1 MRGSVIGMMLLA
13 TAAVSADAA
22 PAKRRAPHRPAAVA
36 APAPAPAPVVA
47 IEPLPDTPEIQ
58 HLRAAFQ
65 FAFPVYAMMQTR
77 SVTLGKAQ
85 AFGIDGRNRLLPKQK
100 LADAS
105 DRDVT
110 TPNNDTLYASAWL
123 DLTAGPLAFELPP
136 LPVRYHSAALM
147 SLFTDDVAI
156 VGTRDG
162 GQGVSYWIV
171 GPGWTGT
178 APPATKLLRS
188 PTNDAWLLLRV
199 LVDGPA
205 DFDAAMAALR
215 QFALNPVAAEAPP
228 PLTAVP
234 TPMPDGATFLNVVN
248 EALGRSPL
256 PPRGKAFEDVGIRPG
271 VTDAWAQ
278 LAPEVQALWTRAL
291 PAFRVELK
299 GGFAQLAET
308 VDGWSYPGAEIG
320 VFGDND
326 RSRAAVALGGLA
338 ALPTSEAVYLSALAD
353 KEGAPLDGSKAY
365 TVHIPGK
372 VPAGAFWSL
381 TMYQQE
387 ADGRLFFVDTPAKR
401 FAVGN
406 RTSGLRFERD
416 GSLDIFV
423 QAAKPSGER
432 VVNWLPAP
440 KGPFRL
446 VFRAYRPGPALL
458 DGSFRLPPVVATE
471 AIP

>member
-1 MRGSVIGMMLLA
+1 MRGLAIGMMLLA
-13 TAAVSADAA
+13 AAAVSVDAA
-22 PAKRRAPHRPAAVA
+22 PTKRRAPHRPAPTA
-36 APAPAPAPVVA
+36 APAPPPAAAV
-47 IEPLPDTPEIQ
+47 EPLPDTPEVQ
-58 HLRAAFQ
+58 HLHAAFQ
-65 FAFPVYAMMQTR
+65 FGFPVYEMMRTR
-77 SVTLGKAQ
+77 ALTLGKAQ

-100 LADAS
+100 LADAG
-105 DRDVT
+105 DREVT
-110 TPNNDTLYASAWL
+110 TPNSDTLYASAWL
-123 DLTAGPLAFELPP
+123 DLTQGPLAFEVPP
-136 LPVRYHSAALM
+136 LPTRYNSAALM
-147 SLFTDDVAI
+147 SLFTDNVAI
-156 VGTRDG
+156 VGSRDG
-162 GQGVSYWIV
+162 AQGGSYWIV

-178 APPATKLLRS
+178 APPATKVLRS

-199 LVDGPA
+199 LVDGPD
-205 DFDAAMAALR
+205 DFDRAMAAVR
-215 QFALNPVAAEAPP
+215 QFALNPVAAETPP

-234 TPMPDGATFLNVVN
+234 VADPDGETFLAVVN

-256 PPRGKAFEDVGIRPG
+256 PPRGQAFEDMGIRPG
-271 VTDAWAQ
+271 VADAWAQ
-278 LAPEVQALWTRAL
+278 LPPETQALWTRAL
-291 PAFRVELK
+291 PAFRDELK
-299 GGFAQLAET
+299 GGFAELAEP

-338 ALPTSEAVYLSALAD
+338 ALPTSEAVYVSAIAD
-353 KEGAPLDGSKAY
+353 MEGAPLNGAKAY
-365 TVHIPGK
+365 TVHIPAK
-372 VPAGAFWSL
+372 VPVGAFWSL
-381 TMYQQE
+381 TMYQQDP
-387 ADGRLFFVDTPAKR
+387 DGRLFFVDTPAKR

-423 QAAKPSGER
+423 QTAKPSGER

-471 AIP
+471 AVP